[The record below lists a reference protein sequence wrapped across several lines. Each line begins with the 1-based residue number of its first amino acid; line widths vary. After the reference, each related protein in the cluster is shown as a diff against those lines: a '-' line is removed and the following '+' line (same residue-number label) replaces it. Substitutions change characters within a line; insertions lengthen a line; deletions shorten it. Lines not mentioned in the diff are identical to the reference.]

1 VGEVV
6 PLVGGFINQDPIAE
20 FEGFFKF
27 MKQLLGPPVRCGC
40 RYLAGWCR
48 SWSVTADG
56 PVMSPRLNPFRD
68 AFDPFIQVARLKR
81 VKSDVVA
88 ADTDLTGALTV
99 EYPGGK
105 GNNNGLRPAGRAHR
119 LSQFQRNPEAGGC
132 SSLRIRDS
140 CRGRASSLMP
150 CKIIENGLKPYN

>member
-1 VGEVV
+1 
-6 PLVGGFINQDPIAE
+6 
-20 FEGFFKF
+20 
-27 MKQLLGPPVRCGC
+27 
-40 RYLAGWCR
+40 
-48 SWSVTADG
+48 VTADG
-56 PVMSPRLNPFRD
+56 PAMSPRLNPFRD
-68 AFDPFIQVARLKR
+68 AFDPFIRVAGLKK

-88 ADTDLTGALTV
+88 ADTDPNGALTV

-105 GNNNGLRPAGRAHR
+105 GNTNGLPLAGRAQR
-119 LSQFQRNPEAGGC
+119 LSQFQRKPEAERC